1 MGALDLSDRVWRASP
16 DVLDHVSLRVRSLLA
31 VGVTATL
38 ATSAFVESADAPDAS
53 AAPSESPIVT
63 DRPTD
68 SASPVLVPRHTL
80 QIEAGYKFTRL
91 DDESGRTDD
100 QKFPDLLA
108 RFGISERVEVRLT
121 ATGWTFLDQTS
132 GTENGFNDLSL
143 GAKIALGDER
153 GRRPQMALL
162 ADVSLPVGAVGFTD
176 DYVIPKVLFLA
187 THTLTDRLGLTWNLG
202 PSFVTTKTDDVTR
215 TDVTLNYAV
224 ALAAAAG
231 GRVSLFGEVY
241 GAFAFGEDRP
251 DRHAFQAGATVLVTR
266 TFQLDVRAGFGMVD
280 NEPDW
285 LAGAGLAFRL
295 PH

>member
-1 MGALDLSDRVWRASP
+1 MSGGRSGRLAAVLTAL
-16 DVLDHVSLRVRSLLA
+16 LLA
-31 VGVTATL
+31 GGVA
-38 ATSAFVESADAPDAS
+38 APAVASEDAP
-53 AAPSESPIVT
+53 AAADDPIVT

-68 SASPVLVPRHTL
+68 SASPELVPSRTL

-91 DDESGRTDD
+91 DGELGRTDT
-100 QKFPDLLA
+100 QALPDLLA
-108 RFGISERVEVRLT
+108 RFGISGRVEARLT
-121 ATGWTFLDQTS
+121 ATGWTFRDQAT

-143 GAKIALGDER
+143 GAKITLADER
-153 GRRPQMALL
+153 GARPQMALL
-162 ADVSLPVGAVGFTD
+162 ADVSLPVGAVEFTD

-187 THTLTDRLGLTWNLG
+187 AHTLAERLGLTYNLG
-202 PSFVTTKTDDVTR
+202 PSFVTTKKDGVTQ

-224 ALAAAAG
+224 ALAAVAS

-251 DRHAFQAGATVLVTR
+251 DRHSFQAGATVLLTR
-266 TFQLDVRAGFGMVD
+266 TFQIDVRAGFGMVD

-285 LAGAGLAFRL
+285 LAGAGLALRL

>member
-1 MGALDLSDRVWRASP
+1 MSP
-16 DVLDHVSLRVRSLLA
+16 SGRGLPAVLATTLLA
-31 VGVTATL
+31 GTVAVPA
-38 ATSAFVESADAPDAS
+38 VAS
-53 AAPSESPIVT
+53 DDDDKPAPSYDPIVT

-187 THTLTDRLGLTWNLG
+187 THTLTDRVGLTWNLG
-202 PSFVTTKTDDVTR
+202 PSFVTRNREEGTQ